1 MAELLNILNLSR
13 FAVRSTSICVCL
25 ALLFV
30 ATTCQSAHA
39 SAQYGFDAITN
50 NNPTNVAIGE
60 SQFWVTVQNI
70 GGGKV
75 RFNFINTGS
84 QAASITDI
92 YFDDDMGGLFSGIDS
107 IINQNEANPFGGDPW
122 KVQFRQ
128 GAKPEDLPGGSAVG
142 FATDPLFK
150 FDSDWPTIS
159 NGVSQ
164 LGESL
169 GLIFT
174 LSAGSVYTNVLW
186 GMNEGLFRI
195 GIQGRGFAAGGR
207 ESFINRQIMP
217 VVPEPS
223 GLALCGMGALGLG
236 LCVRRRKK
244 SSAVSTVF

>member
-1 MAELLNILNLSR
+1 M
-13 FAVRSTSICVCL
+13 RSMFTRGCL

-30 ATTCQSAHA
+30 SSACQLAEA
-39 SAQYGFDAITN
+39 SAIYGFDAITN
-50 NNPTNVAIGE
+50 RNPTNVAIGE
-60 SQFWVTVQNI
+60 SQLYVTVQNI

-84 QAASITDI
+84 QASSITDI

-107 IINQNEANPFGGDPW
+107 IINQNQKNPFGGQDW

-128 GAKPEDLPGGSAVG
+128 GASPSDLPGGSAVG
-142 FATDPLFK
+142 FQTDPLFK

-159 NGVSQ
+159 NGVNQ

-186 GMNEGLFRI
+186 GMNEGLFRV
-195 GIQGRGFAAGGR
+195 GIQARGFAAGGR

-217 VVPEPS
+217 VVPEPG
-223 GLALCGMGALGLG
+223 GLALCGMGALGLCC
-236 LCVRRRKK
+236 CVWWRKK
-244 SSAVSTVF
+244 PTRTIPHG

>member
-1 MAELLNILNLSR
+1 M
-13 FAVRSTSICVCL
+13 RSMFTRGCL

-30 ATTCQSAHA
+30 TSACQLAEA
-39 SAQYGFDAITN
+39 SAIYGFDAITN
-50 NNPTNVAIGE
+50 RNPTNVAIGQ
-60 SQFWVTVQNI
+60 SQLYVTVQNI

-84 QAASITDI
+84 QPSSITDI

-107 IINQNEANPFGGDPW
+107 IINQDQTNPFGGEDW
-122 KVQFRQ
+122 KVKFAQ
-128 GAKPEDLPGGSAVG
+128 GAKPGDLPGGSAVG
-142 FATDPLFK
+142 FETDPLFR
-150 FDSDWPTIS
+150 FDSDKPTTS
-159 NGVSQ
+159 NGVNQ

-174 LSAGSVYTNVLW
+174 LSSGSVYTNVLW

-195 GIQGRGFAAGGR
+195 GVQAKGFADGGR

-223 GLALCGMGALGLG
+223 GLALCGMGAFG
-236 LCVRRRKK
+236 LCCCVWWRKK
-244 SSAVSTVF
+244 PVSSAVAN